1 MKNTRTSLLPLL
13 ILTTLLAGCQFFP
26 YVVPPTTEPLTE
38 AQPTTTPTTLSAT
51 EVLVTTEPEPT
62 ATPDFTPTPEPTA
75 TPDPIIYGLQEG
87 SPLYL
92 TNFVHASAGCDW
104 LGVAGQVFDANG
116 EPIPD
121 LIVIAGQDS
130 TSETNQWAARTGLST
145 NYGPGGYEIQLS
157 NQSTATTQD
166 FWVQLVNESGTIL
179 TDRIYFDTF
188 EDCDRNLV
196 LVNFVTLVADRSAG
210 EGTMPQPTET
220 PQAYP

>member
-1 MKNTRTSLLPLL
+1 MKNTRASLLPLL
-13 ILTTLLAGCQFFP
+13 ILTILLAGCQVFP
-26 YVVPPTTEPLTE
+26 YVVPPTAEPLTE
-38 AQPTTTPTTLSAT
+38 AQPTYTPTTLPAT
-51 EVLVTTEPEPT
+51 EVLAATEPDPT
-62 ATPDFTPTPEPTA
+62 ATSDFTPTPEPTA
-75 TPDPIIYGLQEG
+75 TSDPIIYILQEG

-121 LIVIAGQDS
+121 LIVIAGQYS
-130 TSETNQWAARTGLST
+130 ISESNQWAARTGLST

-157 NQSTATTQD
+157 NHVTATTQD
-166 FWVQLVNESGTIL
+166 FWVQLVSESGTVL
-179 TDRIYFDTF
+179 SDRIYFDTH

-196 LVNFVTLVADRSAG
+196 LVNFVTLVADREAD
-210 EGTMPQPTET
+210 EGIMPQPTET